1 MKILGILMIVVG
13 AVLVPILLLSFI
25 SFILRF
31 NAQTNDDSSFMAG
44 YLIGGILTIVF
55 FSWLDYLLF
64 KFGIRF
70 YKRKPNQDTMQDQI
84 ENIGE

>member
-1 MKILGILMIVVG
+1 
-13 AVLVPILLLSFI
+13 
-25 SFILRF
+25 
-31 NAQTNDDSSFMAG
+31 
-44 YLIGGILTIVF
+44 
-55 FSWLDYLLF
+55 LDYLLF